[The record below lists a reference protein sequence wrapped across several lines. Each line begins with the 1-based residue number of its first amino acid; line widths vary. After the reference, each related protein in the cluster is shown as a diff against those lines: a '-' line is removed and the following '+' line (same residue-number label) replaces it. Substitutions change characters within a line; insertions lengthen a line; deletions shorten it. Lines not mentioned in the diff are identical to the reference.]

1 MTFLRSNLLHFRD
14 QRALNETAMAK
25 AAGVTQPT
33 INRFLRGEID
43 DLKVSAAIGLAGFLK
58 VSLTDL
64 AEHDFRAGAPGSAEP
79 APDLDR
85 VALASALVALDKTM
99 KALNVPYRQ
108 VQDMAET
115 LRYAYKHLVRHPEM
129 PNSDR
134 ALFDDAL
141 IGKMREDL
149 DAAAARLERRPE
161 AGHRGRAKS
170 PAL

>member
-14 QRALNETAMAK
+14 QRALSETAMAK

-33 INRFLRGEID
+33 INRFLRGEIE

-64 AEHDFRAGAPGSAEP
+64 AEHDFRAGAPAVAEP
-79 APDLDR
+79 ALDLDR
-85 VALASALVALDKTM
+85 FALASALVALDKTM

-149 DAAAARLERRPE
+149 DAAADRLERRPE